1 MRPVLLSLPWL
12 ASLLLALGIIGME
25 MIGGG
30 GRPMFPLLAC
40 YIPIL
45 LAGFLSIPE
54 TLGNRSRLPGPGFL
68 LMMIAALYLIP
79 RTMVGGDPGLRS
91 YELLRMGGLF
101 LTYMILAVS
110 LVDKG
115 PRLLLIFLIC
125 VSAFFQAAAEMYQI
139 YCDPSW
145 QPLSLY
151 FAELKACYPQTVGTY
166 ANKNHLAWLLCAAAL
181 FSLSMACWGRLKW
194 TTRSA
199 LLYFWLFFSSGV
211 FLSLSRG
218 GSVSLVIG
226 LVLFGL
232 CSLMLLFLSGNRSA
246 LISGMIAAG
255 VIGILGVAL
264 TYFLI
269 GDASVASRLQGVWMD
284 TFREDLWRAAAHDF
298 GMAPFVGMGAGS
310 FQWSARLMM
319 PYESLLAHNDFAQL
333 LSEYG
338 MIGFLLVT
346 ASLTAHF
353 SYGLKCLAGFSRPS
367 TDSSGNGVR
376 FSDSL
381 AILVGCLTVVLAEII
396 HSFFDFNMHL
406 GASALIAG
414 ACLGMLSNPC
424 LQRREDKQGRAWFGP
439 VMGLIQISL
448 CLLLTLLCLRDW
460 KTERD
465 VFHAD
470 MTSLGIAS
478 PENSKNTAQLVAA
491 ARHACEVSP
500 TSARNIMV
508 LEDLLVRCGPIVGM
522 TTPEALDL
530 RLRVLQKVEE
540 EDPGA
545 WYPSMRLAQL
555 WAALGDE
562 NRANKSFLLAMQRLP
577 LFALPYEEFA
587 IFLGKEGAVEES
599 AHYFRLSKRFQ
610 DAHDRGERLSQ

>member
-45 LAGFLSIPE
+45 LAGFISLPG
-54 TLGNRSRLPGPGFL
+54 TLGNRSRLPERAFL
-68 LMMIAALYLIP
+68 LMMITALYLIP
-79 RTMVGGDPGLRS
+79 RTMEGGDPGLRS

-101 LTYMILAVS
+101 LTYMILSVS

-125 VSAFFQAAAEMYQI
+125 ASAVFQTAAEIYQI

-151 FAELKACYPQTVGTY
+151 LPELKACYPQTVGTY

-199 LLYFWLFFSSGV
+199 LFYFWLFFSMGV

-246 LISGMIAAG
+246 LISGVTAAG

-264 TYFLI
+264 TCFLLT
-269 GDASVASRLQGVWMD
+269 DASVTSRLQHVWMD

-298 GMAPFVGMGAGS
+298 GRAPFFGMGAGS

-338 MIGFLLVT
+338 LIGLLLV
-346 ASLTAHF
+346 ASTLSAHCF
-353 SYGLKCLAGFSRPS
+353 YGLKYVIGFSRH
-367 TDSSGNGVR
+367 SSHSGEDGIR
-376 FSDSL
+376 FSDSR
-381 AILVGCLTVVLAEII
+381 AILLGCLVVVLAEII

-406 GASALIAG
+406 GANVLIAG

-424 LQRREDKQGRAWFGP
+424 LQSREEKQTRAWFGP
-439 VMGLIQISL
+439 VMGLIQIAL
-448 CLLLTLLCLRDW
+448 CLSLTLLCLRDW
-460 KTERD
+460 KIERD

-470 MTSLGIAS
+470 MMSLGIAS
-478 PENSKNTAQLVAA
+478 PKGAETTGQLVAA
-491 ARHACEVSP
+491 AVRACDASP
-500 TSARNIMV
+500 WSARNATV
-508 LEDLLVRCGPIVGM
+508 LEDLLVRCGPIAGM
-522 TTPEALDL
+522 TVQEALDL
-530 RLRVLQKVEE
+530 RLRVLEKVEE
-540 EDPGA
+540 GDPGA

-555 WAALGDE
+555 RAALGDE
-562 NRANKSFLLAMQRLP
+562 NRARKSFLLAMQRLP

-587 IFLGKEGAVEES
+587 IFLAKEGAHEES

-610 DAHDRGERLSQ
+610 DAHDRGTKLSR

>member
-1 MRPVLLSLPWL
+1 M
-12 ASLLLALGIIGME
+12 LLALGIIGME

-45 LAGFLSIPE
+45 LAGFLSLPG
-54 TLGNRSRLPGPGFL
+54 TLGNRSRLPEQAFL
-68 LMMIAALYLIP
+68 FMMIAALYLIP

-101 LTYMILAVS
+101 LTYMILSVS

-115 PRLLLIFLIC
+115 PRLLLIFLIG
-125 VSAFFQAAAEMYQI
+125 VSAVFQTAAEIYQI

-145 QPLSLY
+145 QPLSMY
-151 FAELKACYPQTVGTY
+151 FPELKACYPQTVGTY

-181 FSLSMACWGRLKW
+181 FSLSVACWGRLKW

-199 LLYFWLFFSSGV
+199 LLYFWLFFSMGV

-246 LISGMIAAG
+246 LISGVIAAG
-255 VIGILGVAL
+255 AIGTLGVAL
-264 TYFLI
+264 TCFLLA
-269 GDASVASRLQGVWMD
+269 DASVASRLQGVWMD

-298 GMAPFVGMGAGS
+298 GRAPFFGMGAGS

-319 PYESLLAHNDFAQL
+319 PSESLLAHNDFAQL

-338 MIGFLLVT
+338 LIGFLLVT
-346 ASLTAHF
+346 ATLSAHF
-353 SYGLKCLAGFSRPS
+353 FYGLKCVTGFSRLS
-367 TDSSGNGVR
+367 LDSGENGIR
-376 FSDSL
+376 FSDSR
-381 AILVGCLTVVLAEII
+381 AILVGCLAVVLAEII

-406 GASALIAG
+406 GANVLLAG
-414 ACLGMLSNPC
+414 ACLGMLANPC
-424 LQRREDKQGRAWFGP
+424 LQRRENKQGRAWFGP
-439 VMGLIQISL
+439 VIGLIQIAL
-448 CLLLTLLCLRDW
+448 CLLLTLLCLRNW
-460 KTERD
+460 KTERE

-470 MTSLGIAS
+470 MMSLGIAS
-478 PENSKNTAQLVAA
+478 PEGAENTAQLVAA
-491 ARHACEVSP
+491 AVRACDASP
-500 TSARNIMV
+500 MSARNARV
-508 LEDLLVRCGPIVGM
+508 LEDLLVRSGPIAGM
-522 TTPEALDL
+522 TVPEALDL
-530 RLRVLQKVEE
+530 RLRVLEKVEAG
-540 EDPGA
+540 DPGA

-587 IFLGKEGAVEES
+587 IFLGKEGADEES